1 MVAANIVGITGYGF
15 SITFV
20 THGNID
26 RGLGS
31 CDIAADRF
39 ALVHQLFI
47 CALATAICT
56 LHLALVSR
64 LLEYISRYG
73 CVILTATLFISNPL
87 KLLEEL
93 SVYWFASNSHQASM

>member
-20 THGNID
+20 THGNIY

-39 ALVHQLFI
+39 GLVYQLFI
-47 CALATAICT
+47 
-56 LHLALVSR
+56 
-64 LLEYISRYG
+64 
-73 CVILTATLFISNPL
+73 
-87 KLLEEL
+87 
-93 SVYWFASNSHQASM
+93 